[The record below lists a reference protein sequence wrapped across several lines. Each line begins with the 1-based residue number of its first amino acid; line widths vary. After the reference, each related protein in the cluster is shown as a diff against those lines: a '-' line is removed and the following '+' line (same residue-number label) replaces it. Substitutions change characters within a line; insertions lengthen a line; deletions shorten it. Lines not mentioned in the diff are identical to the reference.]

1 MSYIKQL
8 LRQKFPYLWPKL
20 SFIYWYIK
28 VNISIF
34 HPKLFIDLARVF
46 AKGIPIKKNKKKLL
60 FFHQANG
67 IDNLSFQILISKSLQ
82 LRECQVKYLIGDLYF
97 PHSCNLGIYPKLDY
111 FRFLQYKLIIKKI
124 INLSRIETN
133 FTSEYFSMSKRN
145 KIISQINKLDQ
156 KDVKN
161 FIYKENNIFQMALP
175 SVLHFLRAENINF
188 NSSLDI
194 KVLYET
200 MSNICIMYDS
210 SIKYLENNKPDVI
223 FLINGLHWPASSMIA
238 AAKKKNIKYITSE
251 ESFRRPYMN
260 KFYPSFQLDVNRDSH
275 QKYSTIENFREYL
288 NKPDREIDYQL
299 LDKFLKVREESKT
312 ETITYANKSNQ
323 DNQLLLKLKNFSKIR
338 KTFVLFT
345 GIGWDSAYRYNAS
358 SAFESSEEWLRETAT
373 FFVNKDVNLIIR
385 IHPAESY
392 SNFSMKKKT
401 ISIVEDLRQ
410 KENIF
415 VINSSDKVSA
425 YSLMELVKGGLTWAS
440 TTGLEMAIKG
450 LPVITAF
457 DRIYTQLGCSI
468 DPRTKID
475 YFKHLDEM
483 INSKINIDIEKTKYI
498 ARKIAYYYFIELNY
512 PVRFINRG
520 FDYDLPSL
528 NLQSIKELEEGSDES
543 LDSICNLVTS

>member
-1 MSYIKQL
+1 
-8 LRQKFPYLWPKL
+8 
-20 SFIYWYIK
+20 
-28 VNISIF
+28 
-34 HPKLFIDLARVF
+34 
-46 AKGIPIKKNKKKLL
+46 
-60 FFHQANG
+60 
-67 IDNLSFQILISKSLQ
+67 
-82 LRECQVKYLIGDLYF
+82 
-97 PHSCNLGIYPKLDY
+97 Y

-415 VINSSDKVSA
+415 VINSSD
-425 YSLMELVKGGLTWAS
+425 
-440 TTGLEMAIKG
+440 
-450 LPVITAF
+450 
-457 DRIYTQLGCSI
+457 
-468 DPRTKID
+468 
-475 YFKHLDEM
+475 
-483 INSKINIDIEKTKYI
+483 
-498 ARKIAYYYFIELNY
+498 
-512 PVRFINRG
+512 
-520 FDYDLPSL
+520 
-528 NLQSIKELEEGSDES
+528 
-543 LDSICNLVTS
+543 